1 MRSASIYFAEKHL
14 KEQALKQ
21 NNEKLKRKFTNFE
34 RKVIKT
40 LHLKCQT
47 RNNFEF

>member
-1 MRSASIYFAEKHL
+1 MLGEVSKHLFCRKHL

-40 LHLKCQT
+40 LQLEVPNK
-47 RNNFEF
+47 E